1 MKNFT
6 QKFIGLLS
14 ISFTI
19 FLSQSYAQDLSV
31 HINTSN
37 KQVYFQNN
45 VGFNLP
51 IYDINLISSTPWGL
65 TAPNGV
71 TFDSFGCS
79 TKTYGDGT
87 TAYMCYTAGGT
98 WSSHANGVYDL
109 NGVPLYDGIHNNYL
123 SFDYSSNSEPFE
135 PTIIAGGGGDMA
147 VSPGTDHIAYMA
159 PEVIEYIYVE
169 VQMGSGMQ
177 SIPVYIDGQ
186 LLEQDCAGT
195 WNGSAVNDAC
205 GVCGGDNSSCLGCTS
220 DWASNYDPTATLNDG
235 SCELSGCTDQTALN
249 YNQNATD
256 DDGSCIALILG
267 CMDEAAVNYDANANT
282 DNGTC
287 QPYTLADVEAA
298 YADGVASVE
307 VPECEEVATQ
317 NIPLN
322 LPQGWSMFGYTCLE
336 SLDVVEAFSGVSDN
350 IEIVKDEW
358 GLAYLPAWGFSAFDN
373 LEFGEGYQ
381 IKMLEG
387 VTDFQFCTTIA
398 GGASQEDLDAA
409 YNLGYSEGA
418 ESVDITTDNEDAY
431 HNGYAI
437 GYTEAVASVTPEDG
451 NLKKM

>member
-6 QKFIGLLS
+6 HKFIGLLS
-14 ISFTI
+14 TAFTI

-37 KQVYFQNN
+37 NQVYFQNN

-220 DWASNYDPTATLNDG
+220 GWASNYDPTATLNDG

-249 YNQNATD
+249 YSQNATD

-287 QPYTLADVEAA
+287 QPYTIADVEAAVAASQAAAAAELASVQNELASVQNELSIAQEEVEYWINEADMCLVQADVDAA

-336 SLDVVEAFSGVSDN
+336 SLDVVEAFSGVSEN

-381 IKMLEG
+381 IKMIEG
-387 VTDFQFCTTIA
+387 VTNFQFCRNY
-398 GGASQEDLDAA
+398 Q
-409 YNLGYSEGA
+409 
-418 ESVDITTDNEDAY
+418 
-431 HNGYAI
+431 
-437 GYTEAVASVTPEDG
+437 
-451 NLKKM
+451 